1 MREHSPSHLSKW
13 DCTSALT
20 LATYLPVKFKTWLK
34 SCKEIILSS
43 NIPLKQIVYHRSL
56 ALLIIVPTILMIN
69 VSLLIELEWY
79 TYSLMWVDMASKTP
93 FNLAIVNAIDLREL
107 PLLPF
112 EEIKV
117 LVGISLNL
125 LQKIWY
131 MMLVLQHWFDVFST
145 MHLNKQ

>member
-1 MREHSPSHLSKW
+1 
-13 DCTSALT
+13 
-20 LATYLPVKFKTWLK
+20 
-34 SCKEIILSS
+34 
-43 NIPLKQIVYHRSL
+43 
-56 ALLIIVPTILMIN
+56 
-69 VSLLIELEWY
+69 
-79 TYSLMWVDMASKTP
+79 
-93 FNLAIVNAIDLREL
+93 LREL

>member
-1 MREHSPSHLSKW
+1 
-13 DCTSALT
+13 
-20 LATYLPVKFKTWLK
+20 
-34 SCKEIILSS
+34 
-43 NIPLKQIVYHRSL
+43 
-56 ALLIIVPTILMIN
+56 MIN

-125 LQKIWY
+125 LQKI
-131 MMLVLQHWFDVFST
+131 
-145 MHLNKQ
+145 